1 MVDEQPLWWNHD
13 LTRGEA
19 RVVLPKPLRE
29 ALGLTPG
36 TTVDIFAYGAGM
48 QVTPG
53 GRTAR
58 LVREADGGLVAQ
70 GDTSVTDDM
79 MYALIDSGRR

>member
-1 MVDEQPLWWNHD
+1 M
-13 LTRGEA
+13 EA
-19 RVVLPKPLRE
+19 VIDSGGRILLPKQLRD

-36 TTVDIFAYGAGM
+36 TTVDISPYGTGV

-58 LVREADGGLVAQ
+58 LERESDGRLVAR
-70 GDTSVTDDM
+70 GDAVVTDDL